1 MPQRCTQHMPGK
13 PLLLPAPRTPQAINE
28 KPQVIQEYEQGKAI
42 PNPQVL
48 SKLSRAL
55 GVVLKK

>member
-1 MPQRCTQHMPGK
+1 MPGK